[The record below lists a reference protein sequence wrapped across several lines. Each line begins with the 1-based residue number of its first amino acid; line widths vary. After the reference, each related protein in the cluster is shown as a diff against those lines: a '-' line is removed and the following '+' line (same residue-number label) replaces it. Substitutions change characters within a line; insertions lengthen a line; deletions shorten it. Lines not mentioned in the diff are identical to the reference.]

1 VNVVTRGMRNAFR
14 NGIRTFSIVIILGLS
29 VGLAL
34 AMVIARGG
42 VQKKIDSVKSSIG
55 NTVSVSPA
63 GVQGFEGGGE
73 PLTQAQIDKIKNL
86 THVASVA
93 ETLQD
98 RLNSDD
104 TTLES
109 SIEAGSLG
117 QRFRSNS
124 GSSDNGPTM
133 VINGSNAD
141 GSKFTPPIT
150 VGASTD
156 LNSSEI
162 AKDGSVDFTSGKA
175 FDLDSTENVAIVG
188 KAIAE
193 KNGLKVGSTFT
204 AYGTEIKVV
213 GIYDTGNTFT
223 NNSVVFPMKTLQ
235 TLSDQADQISSAT
248 LTVDSIENVNS
259 VVKAVQNK
267 LGDAADVTDNVSTA
281 ESALAP
287 LENIKTISMYS
298 LIGAVVAGA
307 VIILLTMVMIVRE
320 RRREIGVLKAI
331 GASNIKVMF
340 QFMSEA
346 VTFTA
351 LGALIGTAVGVIGG
365 SPITK
370 VLVNNSTSSASGGAG
385 GGPVMMGRGAGEA
398 LRSVGLNGQGLRDV
412 HAVVGWDTLAYGLGA
427 ALFIAVVGSAVAAL
441 LIAKVRPAEVMR
453 AE

>member
-1 VNVVTRGMRNAFR
+1 
-14 NGIRTFSIVIILGLS
+14 
-29 VGLAL
+29 
-34 AMVIARGG
+34 MVIARGG

-86 THVASVA
+86 THVASVT

-117 QRFRSNS
+117 QRFRSN
-124 GSSDNGPTM
+124 GSNSETTNGPTM

-150 VGASTD
+150 VGASTN

-175 FDLDSTENVAIVG
+175 FDIDSTENVAIVG

-193 KNGLKVGSTFT
+193 KNSLKVGSTFT
-204 AYGTEIKVV
+204 AYGAEIKVV

-223 NNSVVFPMKTLQ
+223 NNSVVFPMETLQ
-235 TLSDQADQISSAT
+235 KLSDQADQISTAT
-248 LTVDSIENVNS
+248 LTVDSIENVSS
-259 VVKAVQNK
+259 VVKAVQSK

-331 GASNIKVMF
+331 GASNVKVMF

-351 LGALIGTAVGVIGG
+351 LGALIGTAVGVVGG

-370 VLVNNSTSSASGGAG
+370 VLVNNSTSSSTAGGAG
-385 GGPVMMGRGAGEA
+385 GGPVMVGRGAGEA
-398 LRSVGLNGQGLRDV
+398 LRNIGLNGQGLRDV

-427 ALFIAVVGSAVAAL
+427 ALFIAIVGSAVAAL